1 MLQVK
6 CFTFN
11 PIGENTY
18 VVWDDACGE
27 CAIIDAGNSSPS
39 ENETLQQ
46 FIISKQLQVC
56 HLLAT
61 HLHFDHAFG
70 IHYATNTF
78 KVTLSAHRGDE
89 FLLEHFA
96 RQAEMFGMSVDNHPM
111 HIAQYIEEGDNI
123 SIGAYSLTAIHVP
136 GHSPGSI
143 AYYCADAGIMFV
155 GDVLFRNSIG
165 RTDLWGGN
173 FSILVEGITNKLLT
187 LPPETIIYSGHGP
200 TTTVEYER
208 CNNPYIR

>member
-11 PIGENTY
+11 PISENTY
-18 VVWDDACGE
+18 VVWDSESRE
-27 CAIIDAGNSSPS
+27 CAIIDAGNSSPA
-39 ENETLQQ
+39 ENEELQG
-46 FIISKQLQVC
+46 FIQQENLQVK

-70 IHYATNTF
+70 IRFVAQTF
-78 KVTLSAHRGDE
+78 DVPLSAHRGDE
-89 FLLEHFA
+89 FLLEHFS
-96 RQAEMFGMSVDNHPM
+96 RQAELFGIQAGSAPSP
-111 HIAQYIEEGDNI
+111 IGKYIEEGDNI
-123 SIGAYSLTAIHVP
+123 AIGEYSLTALHVP

-143 AYYCADAGIMFV
+143 VYYCARAGVLFV

-173 FSILVEGITNKLLT
+173 FNTLIDGINKKILT
-187 LPPETIIYSGHGP
+187 LPDCTVIYSGHGAP
-200 TTTVEYER
+200 TDVGYEKDH
-208 CNNPYIR
+208 NPYI